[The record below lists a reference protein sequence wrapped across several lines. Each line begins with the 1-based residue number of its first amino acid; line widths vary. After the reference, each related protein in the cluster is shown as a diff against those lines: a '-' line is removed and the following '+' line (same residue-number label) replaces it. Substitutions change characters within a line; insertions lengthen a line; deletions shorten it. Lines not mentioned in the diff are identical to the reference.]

1 MPLTINTNMASL
13 TAQFDVS
20 KTQNALNSA
29 IAQLSSGLKLNS
41 AADDPAGMAI
51 SQRFTAQINGMGVAV
66 QNANDGKSLLQTSEG
81 GMQEVTTL
89 LQRMRDLAVQAS
101 NDTNSTSDR
110 KSLQNQ
116 LEAYYHEID
125 RISASTKFNNI
136 GLLDGTGGTLQL
148 QVGANAGET
157 ISVALGS
164 TKTLA
169 LGLTG
174 SAQTGML
181 NSGRVGG
188 VNGSQAAAADSLY
201 INGYDITGGASDA
214 ISEAATINAQT
225 TQTGVI
231 ATTYNSLTGS
241 AGASGVTNGLIVNG
255 TILSAT
261 TDMASLVNTINQS
274 VAGVTAALDSSGD
287 LVMSNTT
294 GQNISIGGAVTN
306 SGLSAGTYGGY
317 VSLSNALSSNT
328 TPITVS
334 AGTMA
339 GAASGLMLW
348 GLNASTGSS
357 SITSGTVTTNNLAA
371 GDLVINGVAIG
382 ATTSDS
388 AGAKALAIT
397 AQSTLTG
404 VTATATT
411 SLATTVNFSNVLS
424 ASGITINGTSLG
436 LTAATATT
444 LTSMDVL
451 ISTINTATNGSVI
464 ASANANGTLELTSTA
479 GLDINIGSDGSG
491 VGDALLQTDAT
502 TASSLTQG
510 TISLTSTG
518 GGAIDIS
525 SNSAT
530 PNAALANAGL
540 TGEGGSGEA
549 LASGLSLSSTANAN
563 NAITMIDK
571 AIDIVSTDRANLGA
585 IQNRLSLTIDNL
597 KNASNNMSA
606 ANSGLTDADFA
617 AETAMMTKEQV
628 MMQAGTAMLAQTK
641 ALPQQILT
649 LLQ

>member
-1 MPLTINTNMASL
+1 MALTINTNMASL
-13 TAQFDVS
+13 NAQFNVS

-66 QNANDGKSLLQTSEG
+66 QNANDGTSLLQTSEG

-89 LQRMRDLAVQAS
+89 LQRMRELAVQAS

-110 KSLQNQ
+110 QSLQTQ
-116 LEAYYHEID
+116 LQAYYEEID
-125 RISASTKFNNI
+125 RISSATKFNGI
-136 GLLDGTGGTLQL
+136 GLLDGTGGTKNL
-148 QVGANAGET
+148 QVGANSGET
-157 ISVALGS
+157 ITISLGS
-164 TKTLA
+164 TTTA
-169 LGLTG
+169 SLGLTG
-174 SAQTGML
+174 SAQTGTL
-181 NSGRVGG
+181 NSGRVNG
-188 VNGSQAAAADSLY
+188 VDATQVAVANSLV
-201 INGYDITGGASDA
+201 INGYTITGGASDA

-225 TQTGVI
+225 NSTGVI

-241 AGASGVTNGLIVNG
+241 SGASGVTNGIIING
-255 TILSAT
+255 AVLSAT
-261 TDMASLVNTINQS
+261 TDMTNLVNTINQS

-287 LVMSNTT
+287 LILSNTT

-306 SGLSAGTYGGY
+306 SGLTAGTYGGY

-328 TPITVS
+328 TPITVAAATG
-334 AGTMA
+334 AGT
-339 GAASGLMLW
+339 GLTMW

-357 SITSGTVTTNNLAA
+357 SITSGTVTTNNMAA

-388 AGAKALAIT
+388 AGAKAQAIT
-397 AQSTLTG
+397 AQSSLTG

-411 SLATTVNFSNVLS
+411 SLSTSVNFSNVAS
-424 ASGITINGTSLG
+424 ASGMTINGTSLG
-436 LTAATATT
+436 LTAATATNLTMDT
-444 LTSMDVL
+444 LV
-451 ISTINTATNGSVI
+451 STINTATNGSVV

-491 VGDALLQTDAT
+491 AGDALFQADAA

-518 GGAIDIS
+518 GGSISIS
-525 SNSAT
+525 SNSAA
-530 PNAALANAGL
+530 PHLALANAGL
-540 TGEGGSGEA
+540 TDEGGSSEA
-549 LASGLSLSSTANAN
+549 IASGLSLSSTANAN

-571 AIDIVSTDRANLGA
+571 AIDLVSTNRANLGA
-585 IQNRLSLTIDNL
+585 VQNRLDTTIDNL
-597 KNASNNMSA
+597 KNASNNLSA
-606 ANSGLTDADFA
+606 ARSGLTDTDFA

>member
-1 MPLTINTNMASL
+1 MALTINTNMASL
-13 TAQFDVS
+13 NAQFNVS

-66 QNANDGKSLLQTSEG
+66 QNANDGTSLLQTSEG

-89 LQRMRDLAVQAS
+89 LQRMRELAVQAS

-110 KSLQNQ
+110 QSLQNQ
-116 LEAYYHEID
+116 LQAYYKEID
-125 RISASTKFNNI
+125 RISSATKFNGI
-136 GLLDGTGGTLQL
+136 GLLDGTGGTKNL
-148 QVGANAGET
+148 QVGANSGET
-157 ISVALGS
+157 ITISLGS
-164 TKTLA
+164 TTTA
-169 LGLTG
+169 SLGLTG
-174 SAQTGML
+174 SAQTGTL
-181 NSGRVGG
+181 NSGRVNG
-188 VNGSQAAAADSLY
+188 VDATQVAVANSLV
-201 INGYDITGGASDA
+201 INGYTITGGASDA

-225 TQTGVI
+225 NSTGVI

-241 AGASGVTNGLIVNG
+241 SGASGVTNGIIING
-255 TILSAT
+255 AVLSAT
-261 TDMASLVNTINQS
+261 TDMTNLVNTINQS

-287 LVMSNTT
+287 LILSNTT

-306 SGLSAGTYGGY
+306 SGLTAGTYGGY

-328 TPITVS
+328 TPITVAAATG
-334 AGTMA
+334 AGT
-339 GAASGLMLW
+339 GLTMW

-357 SITSGTVTTNNLAA
+357 SITSGTVTTNNMAA

-388 AGAKALAIT
+388 AGAKAQAIT
-397 AQSTLTG
+397 AQSSLTG

-411 SLATTVNFSNVLS
+411 SLSTSVNFSNVAS
-424 ASGITINGTSLG
+424 ASGMTINGTSLG
-436 LTAATATT
+436 LTAATATNLTMDT
-444 LTSMDVL
+444 LV
-451 ISTINTATNGSVI
+451 STINTATNGSVV

-491 VGDALLQTDAT
+491 AGDALFQADAA

-518 GGAIDIS
+518 GGSISIS
-525 SNSAT
+525 SNSAA
-530 PNAALANAGL
+530 PHLALANAGL
-540 TGEGGSGEA
+540 TDEGGSSEA
-549 LASGLSLSSTANAN
+549 IASGLSLSSTANAN

-571 AIDIVSTDRANLGA
+571 AIDLVSTNRANLGA
-585 IQNRLSLTIDNL
+585 VQNRLDTTIDNL
-597 KNASNNMSA
+597 KNASNNLSA
-606 ANSGLTDADFA
+606 ARSGLTDTDFA